1 MSTLRGFVAAHPILL
16 ALPSVGVLVALLI
29 SLGYIV
35 NPPRDGV
42 RTDWESDE

>member
-1 MSTLRGFVAAHPILL
+1 MSTLRGFVADHPILL

-29 SLGYIV
+29 LFGYAV
-35 NPPRDGV
+35 SPRDGV